1 MEHMENGCA
10 FIALRARV
18 PLLPV
23 LIDRKI
29 RPFHVTRIT
38 YGPPIDISDLV
49 AEGISAEMA
58 EKLNARIRS
67 GILSLSDS
75 GA

>member
-1 MEHMENGCA
+1 M
-10 FIALRARV
+10 
-18 PLLPV
+18 
-23 LIDRKI
+23 
-29 RPFHVTRIT
+29 TRIT

-49 AEGISAEMA
+49 AEGISAETA